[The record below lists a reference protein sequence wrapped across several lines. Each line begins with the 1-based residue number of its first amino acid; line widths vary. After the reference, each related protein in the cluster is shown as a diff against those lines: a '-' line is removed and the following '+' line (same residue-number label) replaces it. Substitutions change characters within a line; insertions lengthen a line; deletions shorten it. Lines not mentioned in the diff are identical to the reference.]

1 MYSNATT
8 AQVSTKKKTTTT
20 AVKKTPLALTKSAA
34 KPAKTAVAKTAPVA
48 VPLTP
53 TVPSGRNTCKVT
65 TTKAGC
71 SIVFEFNLDPN
82 SEQAKKGDTYTKR
95 EFLVSYLDN
104 SVTEVGKKDVIEG
117 AVKVIKSE
125 AAVMADEVSNASGQQ
140 VNVTIKDLMFVFD
153 VIKDKKQLWSLTH
166 DIKIHGHDVEI
177 YAQDMNDGFTKDQG
191 VFSLTDNNWIAEPV
205 NQEINLDNP
214 HILKKVQEYIE
225 KIDSLIASN
234 AEEES
239 FQKLKDKF
247 KDMRSSDIKK
257 HGEFSHGNLI
267 FKELRNLGY
276 LDKMNNYIK
285 TKQDERLSLG

>member
-1 MYSNATT
+1 MIKAVGDKFY
-8 AQVSTKKKTTTT
+8 VLDSTGKKVLGKHSSKKKAVAQLQTIEISKHERNESIIIKFSDFLREELTSTLQYHQDLNPT
-20 AVKKTPLALTKSAA
+20 IWDGFELKDDVRNKLIEIGRTWVTWANIPVEAVKDMILVGGNANYNYTPQSDIDLHILVDVDAI
-34 KPAKTAVAKTAPVA
+34 PNCP
-48 VPLTP
+48 
-53 TVPSGRNTCKVT
+53 
-65 TTKAGC
+65 
-71 SIVFEFNLDPN
+71 EFID
-82 SEQAKKGDTYTKR
+82 D
-95 EFLVSYLDN
+95 YL
-104 SVTEVGKKDVIEG
+104 
-117 AVKVIKSE
+117 
-125 AAVMADEVSNASGQQ
+125 
-140 VNVTIKDLMFVFD
+140 
-153 VIKDKKQLWSLTH
+153 KDKKQLWSLTH
-166 DIKIHGHDVEI
+166 DIKILGHDVEI

-247 KDMRSSDIKK
+247 KDMRSTDIKK
-257 HGEFSHGNLI
+257 YGEFSHGNLI

>member
-1 MYSNATT
+1 MISHEGKKWVVKDSTGT
-8 AQVSTKKKTTTT
+8 KVLGTHGSQQEAQAQLAAIEISKKKRKSFKEHLEEGTSLTLAYHTELNPQIWDGMQLKKDIKNKLLDIGQT
-20 AVKKTPLALTKSAA
+20 WVEWVGLPQSAVKDY
-34 KPAKTAVAKTAPVA
+34 
-48 VPLTP
+48 
-53 TVPSGRNTCKVT
+53 
-65 TTKAGC
+65 
-71 SIVFEFNLDPN
+71 I
-82 SEQAKKGDTYTKR
+82 
-95 EFLVSYLDN
+95 LV
-104 SVTEVGKKDVIEG
+104 GG
-117 AVKVIKSE
+117 
-125 AAVMADEVSNASGQQ
+125 NASYAY
-140 VNVTIKDLMFVFD
+140 TSYSDIDLHILVD
-153 VIKDKKQLWSLTH
+153 KRKIDNCPNLIDDYLKDKKQLWSLTH
-166 DIKIHGHDVEI
+166 NIKINGHDVEI

-247 KDMRSSDIKK
+247 KDMRSTDIKK
-257 HGEFSHGNLI
+257 YGEFSHGNLI

>member
-1 MYSNATT
+1 MIKAVGNKFY
-8 AQVSTKKKTTTT
+8 VLDSTGKKVLGKHSSKKKAVAQLQAIEISKQERNESRIIKFSDFLREEITSTLQYHQDLNPTIWDGFELKDDVRNKLIDIGRT
-20 AVKKTPLALTKSAA
+20 WVTWANIPVEAVKDMILVGGNANYNYTPQSDIDLHILVDVDA
-34 KPAKTAVAKTAPVA
+34 
-48 VPLTP
+48 
-53 TVPSGRNTCKVT
+53 
-65 TTKAGC
+65 
-71 SIVFEFNLDPN
+71 IPN
-82 SEQAKKGDTYTKR
+82 CPD
-95 EFLVSYLDN
+95 FIDDYL
-104 SVTEVGKKDVIEG
+104 
-117 AVKVIKSE
+117 
-125 AAVMADEVSNASGQQ
+125 
-140 VNVTIKDLMFVFD
+140 
-153 VIKDKKQLWSLTH
+153 KDKKQLWSLTH
-166 DIKIHGHDVEI
+166 DIKIYGHDVEI

-247 KDMRSSDIKK
+247 KDMRSTDIKK

-285 TKQDERLSLG
+285 TKQDERLSL

>member
-1 MYSNATT
+1 MIKAVGNKFY
-8 AQVSTKKKTTTT
+8 VLDSTGKKVLGKHSSKKKAVAQLQAIEISKHKRNESRIIKFSDFLREEIASTLQYHQDLNPTIWDGFELKDDVRNKLIEIGHTWVT
-20 AVKKTPLALTKSAA
+20 WANIPIEAVKDMILVGGNANYNYTPQSDIDLHILVDVDA
-34 KPAKTAVAKTAPVA
+34 
-48 VPLTP
+48 
-53 TVPSGRNTCKVT
+53 
-65 TTKAGC
+65 
-71 SIVFEFNLDPN
+71 IPN
-82 SEQAKKGDTYTKR
+82 CPD
-95 EFLVSYLDN
+95 FIDDYL
-104 SVTEVGKKDVIEG
+104 
-117 AVKVIKSE
+117 
-125 AAVMADEVSNASGQQ
+125 
-140 VNVTIKDLMFVFD
+140 
-153 VIKDKKQLWSLTH
+153 KDKKQLWSLTH

-177 YAQDMNDGFTKDQG
+177 YAQDMNDGFTKNQG

-247 KDMRSSDIKK
+247 KDMRSTDIKK

-285 TKQDERLSLG
+285 TKQDERLSL

>member
-1 MYSNATT
+1 MIKAVGNKFY
-8 AQVSTKKKTTTT
+8 VLDSTGKKVLGKHSSKKKAVAQLQAIEISKQERNESRIIKFSDFLKEEITSTLQYHQDLNPTIWDGFELKDDVRNKLIDIGHT
-20 AVKKTPLALTKSAA
+20 WVTWANIPVEAVKDMILVGGNANYNYTPQSDIDLHILVDVDA
-34 KPAKTAVAKTAPVA
+34 
-48 VPLTP
+48 
-53 TVPSGRNTCKVT
+53 
-65 TTKAGC
+65 
-71 SIVFEFNLDPN
+71 IPN
-82 SEQAKKGDTYTKR
+82 CPD
-95 EFLVSYLDN
+95 FIDDYL
-104 SVTEVGKKDVIEG
+104 
-117 AVKVIKSE
+117 
-125 AAVMADEVSNASGQQ
+125 
-140 VNVTIKDLMFVFD
+140 
-153 VIKDKKQLWSLTH
+153 KDKKQLWSLTH
-166 DIKIHGHDVEI
+166 DIKIYGHDVEI

-247 KDMRSSDIKK
+247 KDMRSTDIKK

-276 LDKMNNYIK
+276 LEKMNNYIK
-285 TKQDERLSLG
+285 TKQDERLSL

>member
-1 MYSNATT
+1 MIKAVGDKFY
-8 AQVSTKKKTTTT
+8 VLDSTGKKVLGKHSSKKKAVAQFQAIEISKHERNESRIIKFSDFLREELTSTLQYHQDLNPTIWDGFELKDDVRNKLIEIGRT
-20 AVKKTPLALTKSAA
+20 WVTLANIPVEAVKDMILVGGNAKYNYTPQSDIDLHILVDVDAI
-34 KPAKTAVAKTAPVA
+34 PNCP
-48 VPLTP
+48 
-53 TVPSGRNTCKVT
+53 
-65 TTKAGC
+65 
-71 SIVFEFNLDPN
+71 EFID
-82 SEQAKKGDTYTKR
+82 D
-95 EFLVSYLDN
+95 YL
-104 SVTEVGKKDVIEG
+104 
-117 AVKVIKSE
+117 
-125 AAVMADEVSNASGQQ
+125 
-140 VNVTIKDLMFVFD
+140 
-153 VIKDKKQLWSLTH
+153 KDKKQLWSLTH
-166 DIKIHGHDVEI
+166 DIKILGHDVEI

-247 KDMRSSDIKK
+247 KDMRSTDIKK
-257 HGEFSHGNLI
+257 YGEFSHGNLI

-285 TKQDERLSLG
+285 TKQDERLSL

>member
-1 MYSNATT
+1 MIKAVGDKFY
-8 AQVSTKKKTTTT
+8 VMDSTGKKVLGKHSSKKKAVAQLQAIEISKHEKNESRIIKFSDFLREELTSTLQYHQDLNPTIWDGFELKDDVRNKLIEIGRT
-20 AVKKTPLALTKSAA
+20 WVTWANIPVEAVKDMILVGGNANYNYTPQSDIDLHILVDVDAI
-34 KPAKTAVAKTAPVA
+34 PNCP
-48 VPLTP
+48 
-53 TVPSGRNTCKVT
+53 
-65 TTKAGC
+65 
-71 SIVFEFNLDPN
+71 EFID
-82 SEQAKKGDTYTKR
+82 D
-95 EFLVSYLDN
+95 YL
-104 SVTEVGKKDVIEG
+104 
-117 AVKVIKSE
+117 
-125 AAVMADEVSNASGQQ
+125 
-140 VNVTIKDLMFVFD
+140 
-153 VIKDKKQLWSLTH
+153 KDKKQLWSLTH

-247 KDMRSSDIKK
+247 KDMRSTDIKK
-257 HGEFSHGNLI
+257 YGEFSHGNLI

>member
-1 MYSNATT
+1 MIKAVGNKFY
-8 AQVSTKKKTTTT
+8 VLDSTGKKVLGKHSSKKKAVAQLQAIEISKQERNESRIIKFSDFLREEITSTLQYHQDLNPTIWDGFELKDDVRNKLIDIGHT
-20 AVKKTPLALTKSAA
+20 WVTWANIPVEAVKDMILVGGNANYNYTPQSDIDLHILVDVDA
-34 KPAKTAVAKTAPVA
+34 
-48 VPLTP
+48 
-53 TVPSGRNTCKVT
+53 
-65 TTKAGC
+65 
-71 SIVFEFNLDPN
+71 IPN
-82 SEQAKKGDTYTKR
+82 CPD
-95 EFLVSYLDN
+95 FIDDYL
-104 SVTEVGKKDVIEG
+104 
-117 AVKVIKSE
+117 
-125 AAVMADEVSNASGQQ
+125 
-140 VNVTIKDLMFVFD
+140 
-153 VIKDKKQLWSLTH
+153 KDKKQLWSLTH

-214 HILKKVQEYIE
+214 HILKKVQEYID

-247 KDMRSSDIKK
+247 KDMRSTDIKK

-285 TKQDERLSLG
+285 TKQDERLSL

>member
-1 MYSNATT
+1 LD
-8 AQVSTKKKTTTT
+8 STGKKVLGKHSSKKKAVAQLQTIEISKHERNESIIIKFSDFLREELTSTLQYHQDLNPT
-20 AVKKTPLALTKSAA
+20 IWDGFELKDDVRNKLIEIGRTWVTWANIPVEAVKDMILVGGNANYNYTPQSDIDLHILVDVDAI
-34 KPAKTAVAKTAPVA
+34 PNCP
-48 VPLTP
+48 
-53 TVPSGRNTCKVT
+53 
-65 TTKAGC
+65 
-71 SIVFEFNLDPN
+71 EFID
-82 SEQAKKGDTYTKR
+82 D
-95 EFLVSYLDN
+95 YL
-104 SVTEVGKKDVIEG
+104 
-117 AVKVIKSE
+117 
-125 AAVMADEVSNASGQQ
+125 
-140 VNVTIKDLMFVFD
+140 
-153 VIKDKKQLWSLTH
+153 KDKKQLWSLTH
-166 DIKIHGHDVEI
+166 DIKILGHDVEI

-247 KDMRSSDIKK
+247 KDMRSTDIKK
-257 HGEFSHGNLI
+257 YGEFSHGNLI

-285 TKQDERLSLG
+285 TKQDERLSL

>member
-1 MYSNATT
+1 MIKAVGNKFY
-8 AQVSTKKKTTTT
+8 VLDSTGKKVLGKHSSKKKAVAQLQAIEISKQERNESRIIKFSDFLREEITSTLQYHQDLNPTIWNGFELKDDVRNKLIDIGRT
-20 AVKKTPLALTKSAA
+20 WVTWANIPVEAVKDMILVGGNANYNYTPQSDIDLHILVDVDA
-34 KPAKTAVAKTAPVA
+34 
-48 VPLTP
+48 
-53 TVPSGRNTCKVT
+53 
-65 TTKAGC
+65 
-71 SIVFEFNLDPN
+71 IPN
-82 SEQAKKGDTYTKR
+82 CPD
-95 EFLVSYLDN
+95 FIDDYL
-104 SVTEVGKKDVIEG
+104 
-117 AVKVIKSE
+117 
-125 AAVMADEVSNASGQQ
+125 
-140 VNVTIKDLMFVFD
+140 
-153 VIKDKKQLWSLTH
+153 KDKKQLWSLTH
-166 DIKIHGHDVEI
+166 DIKIYGHDVEI

-247 KDMRSSDIKK
+247 KDMRSTDIKK

-285 TKQDERLSLG
+285 TKQDERLSL

>member
-1 MYSNATT
+1 MIKAVGNKFY
-8 AQVSTKKKTTTT
+8 VLDSTGKKVLGKHSSKKKAVAQLQAIEISKHKRNESRIIKFSDFLREEIASTLQYHQDLNPTIWDGFELKDDVRNKLIEIGHTWVT
-20 AVKKTPLALTKSAA
+20 WANIPIEAVKDMILVGGNANYNYTPQSDIDLHILVDVDA
-34 KPAKTAVAKTAPVA
+34 
-48 VPLTP
+48 
-53 TVPSGRNTCKVT
+53 
-65 TTKAGC
+65 
-71 SIVFEFNLDPN
+71 IPN
-82 SEQAKKGDTYTKR
+82 CPD
-95 EFLVSYLDN
+95 FIDDYL
-104 SVTEVGKKDVIEG
+104 
-117 AVKVIKSE
+117 
-125 AAVMADEVSNASGQQ
+125 
-140 VNVTIKDLMFVFD
+140 
-153 VIKDKKQLWSLTH
+153 KDKKQLWSLTH

-247 KDMRSSDIKK
+247 KDMRSTDIKK

-285 TKQDERLSLG
+285 TKQDERLSL

>member
-1 MYSNATT
+1 
-8 AQVSTKKKTTTT
+8 
-20 AVKKTPLALTKSAA
+20 
-34 KPAKTAVAKTAPVA
+34 
-48 VPLTP
+48 
-53 TVPSGRNTCKVT
+53 
-65 TTKAGC
+65 
-71 SIVFEFNLDPN
+71 
-82 SEQAKKGDTYTKR
+82 
-95 EFLVSYLDN
+95 
-104 SVTEVGKKDVIEG
+104 
-117 AVKVIKSE
+117 
-125 AAVMADEVSNASGQQ
+125 
-140 VNVTIKDLMFVFD
+140 
-153 VIKDKKQLWSLTH
+153 LTH

-239 FQKLKDKF
+239 FQKLKEKF
-247 KDMRSSDIKK
+247 KDMRSTDIKK

>member
-1 MYSNATT
+1 MIKAVGNKFY
-8 AQVSTKKKTTTT
+8 VLDSTGKKVLGKHFSKKKAVAQLQAIEISKQERNESRIIKFSDFLKEEITSTLQYHQDLNPTIWDGFELKDDVRHKLIEIGNT
-20 AVKKTPLALTKSAA
+20 WVTWANIPVEAVKDMILVGGNANYNYTPQSDIDLHILVDVDA
-34 KPAKTAVAKTAPVA
+34 
-48 VPLTP
+48 
-53 TVPSGRNTCKVT
+53 
-65 TTKAGC
+65 
-71 SIVFEFNLDPN
+71 IPN
-82 SEQAKKGDTYTKR
+82 CPD
-95 EFLVSYLDN
+95 FIDDYL
-104 SVTEVGKKDVIEG
+104 
-117 AVKVIKSE
+117 
-125 AAVMADEVSNASGQQ
+125 
-140 VNVTIKDLMFVFD
+140 
-153 VIKDKKQLWSLTH
+153 KDKKQLWSLTH

-247 KDMRSSDIKK
+247 KDMRSTDIKK
-257 HGEFSHGNLI
+257 HGEFSQGNLI

-285 TKQDERLSLG
+285 TKQDERLSL